1 MKAKGKTVGKELGEP
16 EPHDLGW
23 AGGSFFTLSAG
34 RETEQENLL
43 SHQLYTP
50 YYVILR
56 RISLSVLIS
65 RFGSYFDFARGYEYC
80 E

>member
-1 MKAKGKTVGKELGEP
+1 MKTKGKTVEKGLGEP

-50 YYVILR
+50 LLR
-56 RISLSVLIS
+56 NPPENITLSVNQSFWIL
-65 RFGSYFDFARGYEYC
+65 F
-80 E
+80 